1 MVDRILASYPT
12 EMRSVLQ
19 EARRV
24 PVFDIQGNLRPG
36 KVT

>member
-1 MVDRILASYPT
+1 MVDGILESYPT
-12 EMRSVLQ
+12 EMRSVLR

-24 PVFDIQGNLRPG
+24 PVFDIQGNLGPG